1 MIPRHAQITIA
12 LLLVGA
18 CVLGFYVLSEK
29 RKAEEQLRRVADSRP
44 VTPPV
49 AGTPQRVV
57 LVIAY
62 DDEGV
67 LRRREAT
74 VVLPEDRALRAREVL
89 RALLSEYVRKPSPH
103 PLAEGSDIKDVYLF
117 PNDLAVIDTTA
128 AFADAHRSGI
138 YVESLTLASLV
149 DTLAAN
155 DPQISRVKILVE
167 GKERETLA
175 GHADLMSF
183 YEVGAVHELVRE
195 MQ

>member
-12 LLLVGA
+12 LLLVGS
-18 CVLGFYVLSEK
+18 CVLGFYVLNEK
-29 RKAEEQLRRVADSRP
+29 RKAEQQQRRVADNRP

-49 AGTPQRVV
+49 AGSPQRVV
-57 LVIAY
+57 LIIAY

-74 VVLPEDRALRAREVL
+74 VVLPEDPALRGREVL
-89 RALLSEYVRKPSPH
+89 RALLSEYVKKPSPH
-103 PLAEGSDIKDVYLF
+103 PLAEGSDVKDVYLF
-117 PNDLAVIDTTA
+117 QGNLAVVDTTA

-138 YVESLTLASLV
+138 YVESLTIVSMV

-155 DPQISRVKILVE
+155 VPGITRVKIVVE

-175 GHADLMSF
+175 GHADLMPF
-183 YEVGAVHELVRE
+183 YEVASVHELVKE
-195 MQ
+195 MR

>member
-1 MIPRHAQITIA
+1 M
-12 LLLVGA
+12 
-18 CVLGFYVLSEK
+18 
-29 RKAEEQLRRVADSRP
+29 
-44 VTPPV
+44 

-89 RALLSEYVRKPSPH
+89 RALLNEYVQKPSPH

-117 PNDLAVIDTTA
+117 QGNLAVVDTTA

-138 YVESLTLASLV
+138 YVESLTIVSMV

-155 DPQISRVKILVE
+155 VPGITRVKILVE

-175 GHADLMSF
+175 GHADLLSF
-183 YEVGAVHELVRE
+183 YDVATVHELARV

>member
-18 CVLGFYVLSEK
+18 CVLGFYVLNEK
-29 RKAEEQLRRVADSRP
+29 RKAEEQQRRVADNRP
-44 VTPPV
+44 VAPPV

-62 DDEGV
+62 DEEGV
-67 LRRREAT
+67 LRRRSAT

-89 RALLSEYVRKPSPH
+89 RALVNEYVKKPSPH

-117 PNDLAVIDTTA
+117 QGNLAVIDTTA

-138 YVESLTLASLV
+138 FVESLTIVSMI

-155 DPQISRVKILVE
+155 VPGITRVKILVE

-183 YEVGAVHELVRE
+183 YDVAAVHELVKE

>member
-12 LLLVGA
+12 VLLVGA
-18 CVLGFYVLSEK
+18 CVLGFYVLHEK
-29 RKAEEQLRRVADSRP
+29 RKAEEQQRSVTDNRP
-44 VTPPV
+44 VAPPV
-49 AGTPQRVV
+49 AGTPERVV

-62 DDEGV
+62 DEEGV

-89 RALLSEYVRKPSPH
+89 RALLNEYVKKPSPH

-117 PNDLAVIDTTA
+117 QSNLAVIDTTA

-138 YVESLTLASLV
+138 YVESLTIVSMV
-149 DTLAAN
+149 ETLDAN
-155 DPQISRVKILVE
+155 VPGITRVKILVE

-183 YEVGAVHELVRE
+183 YDVATVHELVKE

>member
-18 CVLGFYVLSEK
+18 CVLGFYVLNEK
-29 RKAEEQLRRVADSRP
+29 RKAEEQQRHVADNRP
-44 VTPPV
+44 VAAPV
-49 AGTPQRVV
+49 AGTPQKVV

-62 DDEGV
+62 DEEGV

-89 RALLSEYVRKPSPH
+89 RALLNEYVKKPSPH

-117 PNDLAVIDTTA
+117 QSNLAVIDTSA

-138 YVESLTLASLV
+138 YVESLTIVSMI

-155 DPQISRVKILVE
+155 VPGITRVKILVE

-175 GHADLMSF
+175 GHADLMPF
-183 YEVGAVHELVRE
+183 YEVATVHELVKE

>member
-18 CVLGFYVLSEK
+18 CVLGFYVLNEK
-29 RKAEEQLRRVADSRP
+29 RKAEEQLGSVADTRP
-44 VTPPV
+44 VTAPV
-49 AGTPQRVV
+49 AGTPQKVV

-62 DDEGV
+62 DEEGV

-89 RALLSEYVRKPSPH
+89 RALLNEYVKKPSPH

-117 PNDLAVIDTTA
+117 QGDLAVIDTSA

-138 YVESLTLASLV
+138 YVESLTLVSMIE
-149 DTLAAN
+149 TLAAN
-155 DPQISRVKILVE
+155 VPGITRVKILVE

-183 YEVGAVHELVRE
+183 YEVATVRELARE

>member
-1 MIPRHAQITIA
+1 MIPRHAQITIVV
-12 LLLVGA
+12 LLVGA
-18 CVLGFYVLSEK
+18 CVLGFYVLNEK
-29 RKAEEQLRRVADSRP
+29 RKAEEQQRRVADNRP
-44 VTPPV
+44 VAPPV

-62 DDEGV
+62 DEEGV
-67 LRRREAT
+67 LRRRSAT

-89 RALLSEYVRKPSPH
+89 RALVNEYVKKPSPH

-117 PNDLAVIDTTA
+117 QGNLAVIDTTA

-138 YVESLTLASLV
+138 FVESLTIVSMI

-155 DPQISRVKILVE
+155 VPGITRVKILVE

-183 YEVGAVHELVRE
+183 YDVAAVHELVKE

>member
-18 CVLGFYVLSEK
+18 CVLGFYVLHEK
-29 RKAEEQLRRVADSRP
+29 HKAEEQQRRVTDNRP
-44 VTPPV
+44 VAPPV
-49 AGTPQRVV
+49 AGTPERVM

-74 VVLPEDRALRAREVL
+74 VILPEDRALRAREVL
-89 RALLSEYVRKPSPH
+89 RALLNEYVKKPSPH

-117 PNDLAVIDTTA
+117 QGNLAVIDTTA

-138 YVESLTLASLV
+138 YVESLTIVSMV

-155 DPQISRVKILVE
+155 VPGITRVKILVE

-183 YEVGAVHELVRE
+183 YEVATVHELVKE

>member
-12 LLLVGA
+12 LLLVGS
-18 CVLGFYVLSEK
+18 CILGFYVLSEK
-29 RKAEEQLRRVADSRP
+29 RKAEEQQRRVADTRP

-74 VVLPEDRALRAREVL
+74 VVLPEDRALRAREGL
-89 RALLSEYVRKPSPH
+89 RALLNEYVKKPSPH

-117 PNDLAVIDTTA
+117 QGNLAVIDTTD
-128 AFADAHRSGI
+128 AFADAHPSGI
-138 YVESLTLASLV
+138 YVESLTIVSMV

-155 DPQISRVKILVE
+155 VPGITRVKILVE

-183 YEVGAVHELVRE
+183 YDVAAVHDLVKE

>member
-18 CVLGFYVLSEK
+18 CVLGFYVLTEK
-29 RKAEEQLRRVADSRP
+29 RKAEEQLRRVADNRP
-44 VTPPV
+44 VAPPV

-62 DDEGV
+62 DEEGV
-67 LRRREAT
+67 LRRRAAT
-74 VVLPEDRALRAREVL
+74 VVLPEDEALRAREVL
-89 RALLSEYVRKPSPH
+89 RALLNEYVKKPSPH

-117 PNDLAVIDTTA
+117 QGNLAVIDTTA

-138 YVESLTLASLV
+138 YVESLTIVSLIE
-149 DTLAAN
+149 TLAAN
-155 DPQISRVKILVE
+155 VPGITRVKILVE

-175 GHADLMSF
+175 GHADLMPF
-183 YEVGAVHELVRE
+183 YEVATVHELVKE

>member
-18 CVLGFYVLSEK
+18 CVLGFYVLHEK
-29 RKAEEQLRRVADSRP
+29 RKAEEQQRRVADNRP
-44 VTPPV
+44 VAPPV
-49 AGTPQRVV
+49 AGTPERVV
-57 LVIAY
+57 LIIAY
-62 DDEGV
+62 DEEGV

-89 RALLSEYVRKPSPH
+89 RALLNEYVKKPSPH

-117 PNDLAVIDTTA
+117 QSNLAVIDTTA

-138 YVESLTLASLV
+138 YVESLTIVSMV
-149 DTLAAN
+149 ETLDAN
-155 DPQISRVKILVE
+155 VPGITRVKILVE

-183 YEVGAVHELVRE
+183 YDVATVHELVKE

>member
-12 LLLVGA
+12 LLLAGA
-18 CVLGFYVLSEK
+18 CVLGFYVLNEK
-29 RKAEEQLRRVADSRP
+29 RKAEQQQQRVADTRP
-44 VTPPV
+44 VAPPL

-74 VVLPEDRALRAREVL
+74 VVLPEDRALRARELL
-89 RALLSEYVRKPSPH
+89 RALLSEYVKKPSPH

-117 PNDLAVIDTTA
+117 QGNLAVIDTTA

-138 YVESLTLASLV
+138 YVESLTLVSMI
-149 DTLAAN
+149 DTLAEN
-155 DPQISRVKILVE
+155 VPGITRVKILVE

-183 YEVGAVHELVRE
+183 YDVNAVHNLVKE

>member
-18 CVLGFYVLSEK
+18 CVLGFYVLTEK
-29 RKAEEQLRRVADSRP
+29 RKAEEQQRRVADNRP
-44 VTPPV
+44 VAPPV
-49 AGTPQRVV
+49 AGTPQRVA

-67 LRRREAT
+67 LRRRTAT
-74 VVLPEDRALRAREVL
+74 VVLPEDPALRARELL
-89 RALLSEYVRKPSPH
+89 RALLNEYVKKPSPH

-117 PNDLAVIDTTA
+117 QGNLAVIDTTA
-128 AFADAHRSGI
+128 AFADGHRSGI
-138 YVESLTLASLV
+138 YVESLTIVSMV

-155 DPQISRVKILVE
+155 VPGITRVKILVE

-175 GHADLMSF
+175 GHADLMGF
-183 YEVGAVHELVRE
+183 YDVAAVHELVKE

>member
-18 CVLGFYVLSEK
+18 CVLGFYVLTEK
-29 RKAEEQLRRVADSRP
+29 RKAEEQLRRVADNRP
-44 VTPPV
+44 VAPPV

-57 LVIAY
+57 MVIAY
-62 DDEGV
+62 DEEGV

-89 RALLSEYVRKPSPH
+89 RALLNEYVKKPSPH

-117 PNDLAVIDTTA
+117 QGNLAVIDTTA

-138 YVESLTLASLV
+138 YVESLTIVSLIE
-149 DTLAAN
+149 TLAAN
-155 DPQISRVKILVE
+155 VPGITRVKILVE

-175 GHADLMSF
+175 GHADLMPF
-183 YEVGAVHELVRE
+183 YEVATVHELVKE

>member
-18 CVLGFYVLSEK
+18 CVLGFYVLNEK
-29 RKAEEQLRRVADSRP
+29 RKAEEQLGSVADTRP
-44 VTPPV
+44 VTAPV
-49 AGTPQRVV
+49 AGTPQKVV

-62 DDEGV
+62 DEEGV

-89 RALLSEYVRKPSPH
+89 RALLNEYVKKPSPH

-117 PNDLAVIDTTA
+117 QGDLAVIDTSA

-138 YVESLTLASLV
+138 YVESLTLVSMIE
-149 DTLAAN
+149 TLAAN
-155 DPQISRVKILVE
+155 VPGITRVKILVE

-175 GHADLMSF
+175 GHADLMPF
-183 YEVGAVHELVRE
+183 YEVATVHELVRE

>member
-12 LLLVGA
+12 LLLIGS
-18 CVLGFYVLSEK
+18 CVLAFYVLNEK
-29 RKAEEQLRRVADSRP
+29 RKAEEQQRRVADTRP
-44 VTPPV
+44 VAPPV

-62 DDEGV
+62 DEEGV

-74 VVLPEDRALRAREVL
+74 VVLPDDRALRAREVL
-89 RALLSEYVRKPSPH
+89 RALLNEYVRKPSPH
-103 PLAEGSDIKDVYLF
+103 TLAEGSDIKDVYLF
-117 PNDLAVIDTTA
+117 QSNLAVIDTTA

-138 YVESLTLASLV
+138 FVESLTIVSMV
-149 DTLAAN
+149 ETLAAN
-155 DPQISRVKILVE
+155 VPGITRVKIVVE

-175 GHADLMSF
+175 GHADLMPF
-183 YEVGAVHELVRE
+183 YEVATVHDLVKE

>member
-18 CVLGFYVLSEK
+18 CVLGFYVLNEK
-29 RKAEEQLRRVADSRP
+29 RKAEDQQRRVADNRP
-44 VTPPV
+44 VAPPV

-62 DDEGV
+62 DEEGV
-67 LRRREAT
+67 LRRRSAT

-89 RALLSEYVRKPSPH
+89 RALVNEYVKKPSPH

-117 PNDLAVIDTTA
+117 QGNLAVIDTTA
-128 AFADAHRSGI
+128 AFADAHPSGI
-138 YVESLTLASLV
+138 YVESLSIVSMV

-155 DPQISRVKILVE
+155 VPGITRVKILVE

-183 YEVGAVHELVRE
+183 YDVAAVHELVKE

>member
-1 MIPRHAQITIA
+1 MIPRHAQITVA

-18 CVLGFYVLSEK
+18 CVLGFYVLNEK
-29 RKAEEQLRRVADSRP
+29 RKAEEQLRRVADPRP
-44 VTPPV
+44 VAAPV
-49 AGTPQRVV
+49 AGTPQKVV

-62 DDEGV
+62 DEEGV

-89 RALLSEYVRKPSPH
+89 RALLNEYVKKPSPH

-117 PNDLAVIDTTA
+117 QSNLAVIDTSA

-138 YVESLTLASLV
+138 YVESLTIVSMI

-155 DPQISRVKILVE
+155 VPGITRVKILVE

-175 GHADLMSF
+175 GHADLMPF
-183 YEVGAVHELVRE
+183 YEVATVHELVKE

>member
-18 CVLGFYVLSEK
+18 CVLGFYVLNEK
-29 RKAEEQLRRVADSRP
+29 RKAEEQQRRVADIRP
-44 VTPPV
+44 VAAPV
-49 AGTPQRVV
+49 AGTPQKVV

-62 DDEGV
+62 DQEGV

-89 RALLSEYVRKPSPH
+89 RALLNEYVKKPSPH

-117 PNDLAVIDTTA
+117 QSNLAVIDTTA

-138 YVESLTLASLV
+138 YVESLTIVSMI
-149 DTLAAN
+149 DTLSAN
-155 DPQISRVKILVE
+155 VPGITRVKILVE

-175 GHADLMSF
+175 GHADLMPF
-183 YEVGAVHELVRE
+183 YEVATVHELVKE